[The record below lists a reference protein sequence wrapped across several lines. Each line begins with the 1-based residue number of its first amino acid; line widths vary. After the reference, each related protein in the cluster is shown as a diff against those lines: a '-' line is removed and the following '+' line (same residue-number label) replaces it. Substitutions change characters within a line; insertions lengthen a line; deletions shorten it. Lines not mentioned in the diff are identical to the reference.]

1 MESLKVTIKDEF
13 VERAACGLSCCV
25 SRASEASAL
34 PVVQRQ
40 TVQNQNLVCS
50 CRLLSV
56 SQQIHAEFITD

>member
-25 SRASEASAL
+25 RRASEASTL
-34 PVVQRQ
+34 PV
-40 TVQNQNLVCS
+40 VQNQNLMCS